1 MAPMLASWCN
11 YKPPTSNNASQ
22 APESVNES
30 AVPSTSTTSEPQATT
45 ESQPTAGWESLAA
58 IPFRKVIHTFNEM
71 IHAKNA
77 RRPPNFTQIKEWK
90 RKKNTQFDDTEH
102 LSMNNPLDAYNRR
115 RIEDERCITKK
126 RHIELNQT
134 MTEMMTA
141 DYDSDDS
148 NDAYGVIT
156 ANHLPMVLSHAD
168 YTPKSFIELLPSDGV
183 ICEKGGD
190 DSFICEHD
198 WNTKCEFI
206 ACKCCEGLV
215 CCDCLKSVFHIANA
229 RVKKIRTKKQD
240 WTCGPCVCDEI
251 EITKQENKNKKNRK
265 KRKRRR

>member
-30 AVPSTSTTSEPQATT
+30 AVY
-45 ESQPTAGWESLAA
+45 
-58 IPFRKVIHTFNEM
+58 
-71 IHAKNA
+71 
-77 RRPPNFTQIKEWK
+77 
-90 RKKNTQFDDTEH
+90 TQFDDTEH